1 MIQLDVE
8 IFYLLYFGA
17 GFFLVFGLWIYAE
30 HKDKLRIIP
39 RQSKVIFHCIKCSQI
54 YTGPHGGEEEECPR
68 CSFNNARLR
77 F

>member
-17 GFFLVFGLWIYAE
+17 GFLLVFGLWIYMD
-30 HKDKLRIIP
+30 HKDKLRSIP

-54 YTGPHGGEEEECPR
+54 YTGPHEGEEAECPR